1 MTYIEFFDGGFA
13 KKVLITTC
21 LNQQENAIF
30 LRERAA
36 ELDITVIEPVEMT
49 DADFEK
55 KIRSLWRA

>member
-1 MTYIEFFDGGFA
+1 
-13 KKVLITTC
+13 VLITTC
-21 LNQQENAIF
+21 LNQQKNAKF

-55 KIRSLWRA
+55 KIRNLWRP